1 MKDNM
6 SFATDNWEEFEKLSI
21 SILETYLPADSEIS
35 YSITHTPNRKDG
47 GYDGLIIIASDN
59 KNIDQ
64 CKILSESKL
73 REPSNKDLPMSDFS
87 KTLIIAI
94 NLMAQKIYIFTSS
107 IPYHKINMEEF
118 STVQAFLLKILSSI
132 WNIDTLDITN
142 FSEQDI
148 NEITDYLSEEELSI
162 RSRTSLLNILK
173 PKSVPSETQQ
183 DILQF
188 YFFEYLYRI
197 YVPILRPAR
206 YSQYLKDKK

>member
-1 MKDNM
+1 M
-6 SFATDNWEEFEKLSI
+6 
-21 SILETYLPADSEIS
+21 Y
-35 YSITHTPNRKDG
+35 
-47 GYDGLIIIASDN
+47 
-59 KNIDQ
+59 
-64 CKILSESKL
+64 
-73 REPSNKDLPMSDFS
+73 REG
-87 KTLIIAI
+87 
-94 NLMAQKIYIFTSS
+94 S

-118 STVQAFLLKILSSI
+118 STVQAFLLKILSAI

-173 PKSVPSETQQ
+173 PESVSNETQQ

-197 YVPILRPAR
+197 YVPILR
-206 YSQYLKDKK
+206 